1 MAQQPPWRGYRAPIE
16 DPEHPRARAGSA
28 APRRSRRV
36 VLAGILLA
44 GSVVTGCAVLA
55 AHLMDRTPSGLPSIA
70 VGDCLRSA
78 ELARGS
84 SNLHDLDTI
93 PCSQLHDAEVFA
105 VRTAAAG
112 DDLGAIGDRCLLD
125 AAAVGLAVADLD
137 RRHLE
142 VRPLALT
149 DADLR
154 PGDTV
159 ACFVRHQNGTPLR
172 GAVLTTGS
180 DR

>member
-1 MAQQPPWRGYRAPIE
+1 M
-16 DPEHPRARAGSA
+16 
-28 APRRSRRV
+28 
-36 VLAGILLA
+36 LAGILLA
-44 GSVVTGCAVLA
+44 ASVVTGCAVLA
-55 AHLMDRTPSGLPSIA
+55 AHLMDRDASRVPAIA

-84 SNLHDLDTI
+84 SDLHDLDTV
-93 PCSQLHDAEVFA
+93 PCSRLHDAEVFA

-112 DDLGAIGDRCLLD
+112 DDLGAIGDRCLRD
-125 AAAVGLAVADLD
+125 AADRGVPAAELD
-137 RRHLE
+137 QRHLE

-172 GAVLTTGS
+172 GAVFTTGS